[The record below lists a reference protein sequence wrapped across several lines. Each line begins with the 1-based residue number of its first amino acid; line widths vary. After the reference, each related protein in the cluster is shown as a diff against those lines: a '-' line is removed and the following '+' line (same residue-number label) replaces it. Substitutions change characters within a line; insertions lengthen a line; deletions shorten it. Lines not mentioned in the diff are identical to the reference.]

1 MFLTTKL
8 PLRHATTA
16 SSFPAHPIAAAVVPW
31 AYSVVVDVPQTGPG
45 VGAVPAAAAAAAAG
59 ARKAATVV
67 TELRTITAGRI
78 RRYRVSPVR
87 RKLIVALPSSRLS
100 CRALRG
106 KTGTRRVKVN
116 TVMSRQQVFVL

>member
-45 VGAVPAAAAAAAAG
+45 VGADAAAG
-59 ARKAATVV
+59 ARTAAVTVTEVRAAT
-67 TELRTITAGRI
+67 TRSAD
-78 RRYRVSPVR
+78 
-87 RKLIVALPSSRLS
+87 
-100 CRALRG
+100 
-106 KTGTRRVKVN
+106 TRRVMPN
-116 TVMSRQQVFVL
+116 APFHGNSGLMP